1 MRQVVKVFA
10 TNFFS
15 VFCLKKIKIKRE
27 HIFFFLLKKHPILF
41 RNRGEINKIFVSTVG
56 GTADGTLLPRPAR
69 GHPEK
74 SRLLPGTPGCH
85 PGRDGL

>member
-15 VFCLKKIKIKRE
+15 LFSVKKKIKIKRE
-27 HIFFFLLKKHPILF
+27 HIFFFLLKKHPMLSG
-41 RNRGEINKIFVSTVG
+41 NRGEINKIFVSTVG
-56 GTADGTLLPRPAR
+56 GSADGTLLSCPAR

-74 SRLLPGTPGCH
+74 SRLLPGTSGCH
-85 PGRDGL
+85 PGNKN